1 MRLKMRIV
9 AQVRIEKS
17 NFHEWKA
24 FFDSYEHER
33 LQFVRDETVK
43 KINDNEAEVSF
54 YVTDFDGLTA
64 LSGSDAIIAEEERL
78 GIVTKILS

>member
-1 MRLKMRIV
+1 MRIV
-9 AQVRIEKS
+9 AQVRITKS
-17 NFHEWKA
+17 NFLEWKA
-24 FFDSYEHER
+24 FFDSYEQER
-33 LQFVRDETVK
+33 LQFVCDEIVK

-54 YVTDFDGLTA
+54 NVTDFDGLTA

>member
-1 MRLKMRIV
+1 MRIV
-9 AQVRIEKS
+9 AQVRIKKS
-17 NFHEWKA
+17 SFHEWKT

-54 YVTDFDGLTA
+54 TVTDLNGITA

>member
-1 MRLKMRIV
+1 MRIV
-9 AQVRIEKS
+9 AQMRIEKS

-24 FFDSYEHER
+24 FFDSYEDER
-33 LQFVRDETVK
+33 LKFVRDETVK
-43 KINDNEAEVSF
+43 KINDSEAEVSF
-54 YVTDFDGLTA
+54 DVTDFDGLTA